1 MVAVL
6 FSWLMATFAILPL
19 RQHCSFG
26 AALRCWERR
35 SNVGMGDVSFVSGA
49 GFSLKP
55 VTGVYLQV
63 LEVRLIGIPSSATA
77 VLMRDLLG
85 ANLLKL

>member
-1 MVAVL
+1 M
-6 FSWLMATFAILPL
+6 
-19 RQHCSFG
+19 
-26 AALRCWERR
+26 
-35 SNVGMGDVSFVSGA
+35 GMGDVSFVSGA